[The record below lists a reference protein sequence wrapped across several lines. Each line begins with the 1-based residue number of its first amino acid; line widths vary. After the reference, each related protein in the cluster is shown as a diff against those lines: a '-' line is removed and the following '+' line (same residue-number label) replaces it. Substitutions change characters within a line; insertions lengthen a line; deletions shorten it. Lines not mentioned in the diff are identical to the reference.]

1 MRQLLGKLILMG
13 VNIGYK
19 QLNKRVIFKFP
30 AQRAH
35 EQSINV
41 IRFLEKYSLAVW
53 FASFLHSLV
62 FVDNPT
68 EVGGV
73 KLSHPLILAA
83 GFVKGNGFVDETE
96 ALAAV
101 YQHKQNIIPGW
112 RIIPSL
118 VGPVEFGSFTRHPR
132 LGNTGTVVWRN
143 VNSQSTQN
151 RIGLKNPGAMA
162 ASKFLGGNKALL
174 PQEFGI
180 NIAISPGVTDINQQQ
195 SELLEALGFF
205 IDEGVIPTWFTLNIS
220 CPNTEDD
227 PHGNQLETETK
238 QLCTSFINHLK
249 LHNLDIPLWVKI
261 SPDLARGQYH
271 MLIRIFAE
279 VGVKAIVATNT
290 LAQPT
295 PDDPN
300 IQAGVGGGELFEEA
314 IMAVTHL
321 QLEKIRMN
329 YDIDIVGC
337 GGIVNGLTYR
347 DYRTLG
353 IQAVQY
359 WSAMVYRGPLAAAII
374 ESELPNYDVEFEAI
388 YSESLT
394 QH

>member
-1 MRQLLGKLILMG
+1 MKKQFRKLIL
-13 VNIGYK
+13 IGINVIYN
-19 QLNKRVIFKFP
+19 QLNKRVIFKLS

-35 EQSINV
+35 ENTITAL
-41 IRFLEKYSLAVW
+41 RFLEKFPITVRLASL
-53 FASFLHSLV
+53 LHRLV
-62 FVDNPT
+62 FVENPT
-68 EVGGV
+68 EIGGIT
-73 KLSHPLILAA
+73 LSHPLILAA
-83 GFVKGNGFVDETE
+83 GFVKGSGFKDEAD
-96 ALAAV
+96 ALNAI
-101 YQHKQNIIPGW
+101 YQNKQNIIPGW
-112 RIIPSL
+112 RIIPAL

-132 LGNTGTVVWRN
+132 LGNAGTVVWRN
-143 VNSQSTQN
+143 IDSQSTQN
-151 RIGLKNPGAMA
+151 RVGLKNPGALA
-162 ASKFLGGNKALL
+162 ASKFLGGNKKNL
-174 PQEFGI
+174 PKEFGI
-180 NIAISPGVTDINQQQ
+180 NIAVSPGVSEVAQQQ
-195 SELLEALGFF
+195 QELLEALHFF

-227 PHGNQLETETK
+227 PHGNQLESETK
-238 QLCTSFINHLK
+238 QLCNGFINHLK
-249 LHNLDIPLWVKI
+249 SHNIDVPLWVKI

-271 MLIRIFAE
+271 MLIRIFDE
-279 VGVKAIVATNT
+279 IGVKAIVATNT

-321 QLEKIRMN
+321 RLEKIRMN
-329 YDIDIVGC
+329 YNVDLVGC

-353 IQAVQY
+353 IKAIQY

-374 ESELPNYDVEFEAI
+374 ESELPNHDIEFDPV

>member
-1 MRQLLGKLILMG
+1 MRKLFGKLILIG
-13 VNIGYK
+13 INVGYK
-19 QLNKRVIFKFP
+19 QINKRIIFKFS
-30 AQRAH
+30 AQGAH
-35 EQSINV
+35 AQAINA
-41 IRFLEKYSLAVW
+41 IRFLEKYSLMIW
-53 FASFLHSLV
+53 LASFLHSLV

-83 GFVKGNGFVDETE
+83 GFVKGNGFKDEAD

-101 YQHKQNIIPGW
+101 NQQKQNIIPGW
-112 RIIPSL
+112 RIIPAL

-132 LGNTGTVVWRN
+132 LGNAGRVIWRN

-162 ASKFLGGNKALL
+162 ASKFLGRNKALL
-174 PQEFGI
+174 PKEFGI
-180 NIAISPGVTDINQQQ
+180 NIAVSPGVSDVNQQQ
-195 SELLEALGFF
+195 TELIEALEFF
-205 IDEGVIPTWFTLNIS
+205 IIDGVIPTWFTLNIS

-227 PHGNQLETETK
+227 PHGNQLEAETK
-238 QLCTSFINHLK
+238 QLCISFINHLK
-249 LHNLDIPLWVKI
+249 SHNLDVPLWVKI
-261 SPDLARGQYH
+261 SPNLSRGQYH
-271 MLIRIFAE
+271 MLIRIFDE

-295 PDDPN
+295 PDDPT

-329 YDIDIVGC
+329 YSVDIVGC
-337 GGIVNGLTYR
+337 GGVVNGLTYR

-374 ESELPNYDVEFEAI
+374 ESELPNYELEFEAI